1 MIRRTPSQ
9 DLPGFVAAVEGRHS
23 VRRFTAEPVP
33 RADVREMVRLA
44 TLAANAG
51 NAQPWRFV
59 AVDDPALLA
68 AMRAVGRRAPRRS
81 GELARGRRH
90 RRRRAPNAPAL
101 LKSTTLFAD
110 APLTIAVFEPAL
122 RVAHR
127 PAAAR
132 RGVPREERDRLRARP
147 DLQSVG
153 AAVQLLLLAAHLLGY
168 GACWMCAP
176 VLAAP
181 RLEELLGAEEPARL
195 AALVAVGVAAGPP
208 AGPGRLPLD
217 EVLRFVPPEPEDR
230 GVVSGTARSRP
241 PAAPLPTALP
251 ATEHAGRPAA
261 DRPGRA
267 ATGGCAPGGCPRSS
281 SAP

>member
-23 VRRFTAEPVP
+23 VRRFTADPVA

-68 AMRAVGRRAPRRS
+68 AMRAAVEERLHEVALWPEVQAETTGAV
-81 GELARGRRH
+81 
-90 RRRRAPNAPAL
+90 PNAPAL

-110 APLTIAVFEPAL
+110 APLTIAVFGLPYES
-122 RVAHR
+122 RVDRLLELH
-127 PAAAR
+127 
-132 RGVPREERDRLRARP
+132 GVPREERDRLRARP

-153 AAVQLLLLAAHLLGY
+153 AAVQVLLVAAHLLGY

-176 VLAAP
+176 VLAAH
-181 RLEELLGAEEPARL
+181 RLELLLGAEEPAHL
-195 AALVAVGVAAGPP
+195 VALVAVGVAAGPAPGGRPP
-208 AGPGRLPLD
+208 AVAGRRPLD
-217 EVLRFVPPEPEDR
+217 EVLRF
-230 GVVSGTARSRP
+230 
-241 PAAPLPTALP
+241 LP
-251 ATEHAGRPAA
+251 AEPKDEGK
-261 DRPGRA
+261 
-267 ATGGCAPGGCPRSS
+267 
-281 SAP
+281 